1 MLQPAALLPA
11 PTRDALTAVGHWL
24 RARGYSPGRV
34 SRALGILAWNG
45 PDMDGEWWAR
55 ENHADGDLGD
65 LVDLFVRGQAL
76 SARRAEALLPA
87 AAWGAGILVE
97 RRGDVLADGI
107 ILPLGADLV
116 WTDRGDRSFHKGG
129 LFLPDS
135 TSLELRRLL
144 PPTRVRRHLDLGAGG
159 GAITV
164 AAARRAEETVALD
177 INPRGGEAVQR
188 TMALSNLTGAVA
200 FSGEANKA
208 VALGRF
214 DRLSFVLPLL
224 VPWHGMAAAGPEH
237 TISASSDLL
246 VQVLSMLPTLIS
258 PGGLVL
264 LYTQDWAG
272 GPHLPLAIDL
282 VMEGRPWRGAY
293 WWDQQG
299 IWGRRPVRT
308 GCLALRLDGERG
320 FVEQKNE
327 VPDEGVEDWWPH
339 MADLLGEA
347 GVSS

>member
-1 MLQPAALLPA
+1 MLTPCPALPA
-11 PTRDALTAVGHWL
+11 PTLASLTTLGHWL
-24 RARGYSPGRV
+24 RARGFSPGRV

-45 PDMDGEWWAR
+45 PDLDGEWWAR
-55 ENHADGDLGD
+55 DNHADGDLGA
-65 LVDLFVRGQAL
+65 LVDLFVRGQTL
-76 SARRAEALLPA
+76 PVRRAEALLPPE
-87 AAWGAGILVE
+87 AWGAGVLVE
-97 RRGDVLADGI
+97 RRGDVLAEGI

-135 TSLELRRLL
+135 TSLELRRLI
-144 PPTRVRRHLDLGAGG
+144 PPQRVRRHLDLGAGG

-164 AAARRAEETVALD
+164 AAARRSEETVALD

-200 FSGEANKA
+200 YSGEANEA

-224 VPWHGMAAAGPEH
+224 VPWHGMASAGPEH

-246 VQVLSMLPTLIS
+246 VQVLESLPSLIS

-272 GPHLPLAIDL
+272 GPPLPKVLDL
-282 VMEGRPWRGAY
+282 VMEGRAWRGAY

-299 IWGRRPVRT
+299 MWGTRPVRT
-308 GCLALRLDGERG
+308 GCLALRLDGGRGWVERQN
-320 FVEQKNE
+320 V
-327 VPDEGVEDWWPH
+327 VPDEGVDDWWPH
-339 MADLLGEA
+339 MAEMLGER
-347 GVSS
+347 GVTS